1 MPASANEVSR
11 TLSDPTRRGLSG
23 QLCREGE
30 RSVRALTDQ
39 AGVSQPAVSKHLGIL
54 KCAGLVRERPRG
66 RQALYRAPPQGRS
79 SARDRARRGSR
90 ALESPSRSS

>member
-1 MPASANEVSR
+1 MPASANEVFR

-66 RQALYRAPPQGRS
+66 RQAFYRAP
-79 SARDRARRGSR
+79 ARKGARQRAIAR
-90 ALESPSRSS
+90 AEAAARWSLRAD